1 MCNGNSLKQHF
12 YWLFYREIQQQLFVK
27 TKAEFRLMTI
37 SYRVMWMKGN
47 LLKANNGWSLQW
59 TGRDV
64 NIYYIPGSGLCTIYI
79 CYQKLQPAA
88 SQLTT
93 GSVFLTPTNLF
104 CTISASNK
112 LSYIRQHNIGSA
124 YYSPAIMD
132 HIKLL
137 ESDAGGQ
144 SLIIKYDGNI
154 WACTVNVT

>member
-1 MCNGNSLKQHF
+1 METPSSSISIDSSTGKSSSSSLWKPKLNSVWWRLVIESCGWK
-12 YWLFYREIQQQLFVK
+12 EICSRP
-27 TKAEFRLMTI
+27 TTAEAYNEQEGTWIFTI
-37 SYRVMWMKGN
+37 YLEV
-47 LLKANNGWSLQW
+47 
-59 TGRDV
+59 
-64 NIYYIPGSGLCTIYI
+64 GSVQYIYI